1 MNVEGLLSEDE
12 LSQLKE
18 ELARSDYMPL
28 PLGDGVVMSVCALSQ
43 SAKTFIADAVERA
56 WGKPL
61 SIIEMFCRYNSPSL
75 DTSFRIHSDGLIQG
89 LEPDVASVLYLTTG
103 QTGTALFEHPEHGTE
118 GRGMIFREDDGLW
131 KLTEYSEEIENNAVI
146 YDANRFHSRWPPQA
160 DNHRFVIVGFYQEVN
175 DVLREAD

>member
-1 MNVEGLLSEDE
+1 ME
-12 LSQLKE
+12 LS
-18 ELARSDYMPL
+18 RSDYMPL

-43 SAKTFIADAVERA
+43 AAKFAIADAVERA

-61 SIIEMFCRYNSPSL
+61 SIIEMFCRYNSPTL

-103 QTGTALFEHPEHGTE
+103 PTGTGLFEHPEHGT
-118 GRGMIFREDDGLW
+118 GGKGKIFTEDDGQW
-131 KLTEYSEEIENNAVI
+131 KLSEFSEEVENNAFI

-160 DNHRFVIVGFYQEVN
+160 DHHRFVIVGFYQEV
-175 DVLREAD
+175 

>member
-1 MNVEGLLSEDE
+1 MVVEGLLSEDE

-18 ELARSDYMPL
+18 ELARSTYIPL

-43 SAKTFIADAVERA
+43 SAKTFIADAVECA

-61 SIIEMFCRYNSPSL
+61 SIVEMFCRYNSPDL

-103 QTGTALFEHPEHGTE
+103 STGTGLFEHPEHGTE
-118 GRGMIFREDDGLW
+118 GRGMIFREDDGQW

-146 YDANRFHSRWPPQA
+146 YNANRFHSRWPPQA
-160 DNHRFVIVGFYQEVN
+160 SSHRFVIVGFYQEV
-175 DVLREAD
+175 